1 MVAALT
7 TIPELLTFTLL
18 SITTWLSLQL
28 YVRHYGLI
36 SLARS
41 IIKFNSW
48 IYTIVSFFMFLVIIT
63 VPDSPTGTGITT
75 EEHTF
80 FSSASKRYI
89 YHLSKFYEFLD
100 ILLVCAAGSPIN
112 LHFAFHHLT
121 TPYLTFVRFLPG
133 TAKNNNDGWRAFA
146 AANTFHHVL
155 MYAYFG
161 GASVLGS
168 ILPVTGTL
176 QLLIGI
182 AVDLAVGFRRYRA
195 GDAGAGGVGACW
207 PYFASAGLLGVYFVL
222 HLRDLRA
229 RRI

>member
-18 SITTWLSLQL
+18 CITTWLSLHL
-28 YVRHYGLI
+28 YVRDHGPIALARPMIKPNSWVYTII
-36 SLARS
+36 SLS
-41 IIKFNSW
+41 
-48 IYTIVSFFMFLVIIT
+48 MCLLIIT
-63 VPDSPTGTGITT
+63 VPESTTDTGTIG
-75 EEHTF
+75 EEHPF
-80 FSSASKRYI
+80 FSAGYIRYI
-89 YHLSKFYEFLD
+89 YHLSKFYEFFD

-133 TAKNNNDGWRAFA
+133 PSNHNDGWRAFA

-161 GASVLGS
+161 GASVLRP

-176 QLLIGI
+176 QLLVGI
-182 AVDLAVGFRRYRA
+182 SVDLVVGFWKCRSSDDG
-195 GDAGAGGVGACW
+195 GDVCW
-207 PYFASAGLLGVYFVL
+207 PYFASAGLVGVYFVL
-222 HLRDLRA
+222 HVRDLRA
-229 RRI
+229 RRM

>member
-1 MVAALT
+1 MVGALT
-7 TIPELLTFTLL
+7 TIPELTTFTLL
-18 SITTWLSLQL
+18 CITTWLSLQL
-28 YVRHYGLI
+28 YVCHYGRI
-36 SLARS
+36 SLARP

-48 IYTIVSFFMFLVIIT
+48 IYTIVSFFMFLIIIT
-63 VPDSPTGTGITT
+63 EHDFPTGTGINT
-75 EEHTF
+75 EVHIF
-80 FSSASKRYI
+80 FSSASTSYI

-100 ILLVCAAGSPIN
+100 ILLVSAAGSPIN

-121 TPYLTFVRFLPG
+121 TPYLTFIRFLPSP
-133 TAKNNNDGWRAFA
+133 ANNNNDGWRAFA

-161 GASVLGS
+161 GASVLRP

-176 QLLIGI
+176 QLLVGI
-182 AVDLAVGFRRYRA
+182 AVDLVVGCRRYRA
-195 GDAGAGGVGACW
+195 GDAGGDGASW
-207 PYFASAGLLGVYFVL
+207 TYFASAGLLGAYFVL

>member
-1 MVAALT
+1 
-7 TIPELLTFTLL
+7 
-18 SITTWLSLQL
+18 
-28 YVRHYGLI
+28 
-36 SLARS
+36 
-41 IIKFNSW
+41 
-48 IYTIVSFFMFLVIIT
+48 MFLLIIT
-63 VPDSPTGTGITT
+63 VPDSQTGTGVAT

-80 FSSASKRYI
+80 FSAGNIRYI

-133 TAKNNNDGWRAFA
+133 PSNHNDGWRVFA

-161 GASVLGS
+161 AASVLRP
-168 ILPVTGTL
+168 ILPWMGTL
-176 QLLIGI
+176 QLLVGI
-182 AVDLAVGFRRYRA
+182 DVDLIVGLKSHTA
-195 GDAGAGGVGACW
+195 GDAGGDGDGGCW
-207 PYFASAGLLGVYFVL
+207 LYFASAGLLGVYFVL
-222 HLRDLRA
+222 HLRDLKA